1 MKNSMNQV
9 MRFLLVAF
17 VLSAGP
23 VVLVAQSEIKSSS
36 HVHKA
41 GELGVLKSEL
51 KYEAKVGFQK
61 ITFEEIGAFPI
72 KVEWVMNLTNSAA
85 DSLKRDGEIPA
96 RVKALDGK
104 RVSIAGFMKPIKQEE
119 GGAAGFLLVKDYSTC
134 CEGTL
139 PKINEMIH
147 VQMASNSIPQ
157 AGEQIFAVR
166 GVFQVGEKLGAG
178 NTVSIYRLEGAEL
191 EVVDSRRGG
200 R

>member
-1 MKNSMNQV
+1 MSGAVTLVISLAVSVGASQSRAKTNSSPDV
-9 MRFLLVAF
+9 SSVSHKDHKPAKP
-17 VLSAGP
+17 A
-23 VVLVAQSEIKSSS
+23 SEF
-36 HVHKA
+36 
-41 GELGVLKSEL
+41 
-51 KYEAKVGFQK
+51 KYHPAKDHQA
-61 ITFEEIGAFPI
+61 ITFDTLGAFQI
-72 KVEWVMNLTNSAA
+72 KVDWVMNLTNSAA

-104 RVSIAGFMKPIKQEE
+104 KVSIAGFMKPIKQEE
-119 GGAAGFLLVKDYSTC
+119 GGAVGFLLVKDYSTC
-134 CEGTL
+134 CEGAL

-147 VQMASNSIPQ
+147 VQMAGNSIPQ

-191 EVVDSRRGG
+191 EVTDSRRGG